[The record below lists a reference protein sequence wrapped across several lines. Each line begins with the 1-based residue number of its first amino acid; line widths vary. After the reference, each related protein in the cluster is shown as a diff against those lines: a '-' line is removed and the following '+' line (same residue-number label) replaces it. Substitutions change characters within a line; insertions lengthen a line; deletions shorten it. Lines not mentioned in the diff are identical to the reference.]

1 MTMGHAPHPPL
12 DSYAEVRNFLFGLRN
27 TGKTYGIER
36 MERLAALID
45 HPERSYPVIHVA
57 GTNGKGSTCAMLEAL
72 CREMGLRTGLYTSP
86 HLIRLNERIQVDR
99 QFIPNEAIVEKIR
112 TLTTVAETLKE
123 EDPDLYPSF
132 FEFMTAAAFLHF
144 AQKEVDV
151 ALIEVG
157 LGGRLDATNVV
168 HPAVTAITS
177 IGLDHTQILGDTV
190 EKIAAEKAGIIK
202 PGIPVFLGNIDLGPR
217 KVIETI
223 AQERGAPVYYAA
235 DFPARDTNL
244 QGSYQA
250 DNARLA
256 AGIVSHLYP
265 ELVKPEAM
273 DKALN
278 QIQWKG
284 RWHETRLKDGT
295 HLIIDATHN
304 AEGAR
309 GLEENLKNLACS
321 KLTVVVGIL
330 GVDRAA
336 VILDILS
343 RYSKELIWVVPNQPR
358 ASSWEEVSH
367 LWESSIPVRQLRI
380 DDIFF
385 KNRCNLGPALAAT
398 VLVTGS
404 LYLLGEVYALIEGQS
419 DTSDESLQD
428 DVARL
433 RN

>member
-99 QFIPNEAIVEKIR
+99 QSIPNEAIVEKIR

-256 AGIVSHLYP
+256 AGIVRHL
-265 ELVKPEAM
+265 
-273 DKALN
+273 
-278 QIQWKG
+278 
-284 RWHETRLKDGT
+284 
-295 HLIIDATHN
+295 
-304 AEGAR
+304 
-309 GLEENLKNLACS
+309 
-321 KLTVVVGIL
+321 
-330 GVDRAA
+330 
-336 VILDILS
+336 
-343 RYSKELIWVVPNQPR
+343 
-358 ASSWEEVSH
+358 
-367 LWESSIPVRQLRI
+367 
-380 DDIFF
+380 
-385 KNRCNLGPALAAT
+385 
-398 VLVTGS
+398 
-404 LYLLGEVYALIEGQS
+404 
-419 DTSDESLQD
+419 
-428 DVARL
+428 
-433 RN
+433 